1 MISGGGQAATGRT
14 RPESRPEQLNG
25 LERVRGAVK
34 GLLNFR
40 LFLPEGRRMGVKKE
54 REERALG
61 RSVNGTRGRMGVEQA

>member
-1 MISGGGQAATGRT
+1 MISGGSQAATGRT

-25 LERVRGAVK
+25 LERVRAVK